1 MGIQAVLVIVTIC
14 HIAAVGSGIFLTNLT
29 DPGQGSYYGG
39 DTGIFPADDS
49 PYGALTSFLA
59 GDDRLDV
66 AEPTREGGFGI
77 FRYIITSGMCAGADV
92 TKMTL
97 SLMTFNYPVV
107 QIIPTDGFG
116 LWVKLVIHAMGILGA
131 YYVLSK
137 LVTFMVGAGILSNPY
152 ALAALGVVTGL
163 SIVATIANGAGAL
176 GC

>member
-39 DTGIFPADDS
+39 ETGIFPSDNT

-59 GDDRLDV
+59 GDDQDV
-66 AEPTREGGFGI
+66 AAPTREGGLGI
-77 FRYIITSGMCAGADV
+77 FRYIATSGMCAGADV

-107 QIIPTDGFG
+107 QIIPTEGFG
-116 LWVKLVIHAMGILGA
+116 LWVKLIIHALGVLGT
-131 YYVLSK
+131 YLILSK
-137 LVTFMVGAGILSNPY
+137 LVTFLVQSGVFTNPY
-152 ALAALGVVTGL
+152 ILAALGIMAGL
-163 SIVATIANGAGAL
+163 GIVGTIANGAGGLA
-176 GC
+176 C

>member
-39 DTGIFPADDS
+39 ETGIFPADDS

-59 GDDRLDV
+59 GDDLEV
-66 AEPTREGGFGI
+66 AAPTREGGFGV
-77 FRYIITSGMCAGADV
+77 FRYVLTSGMCAGVDV
-92 TKMTL
+92 TKMSL

-107 QIIPTDGFG
+107 QIIPSEGFG
-116 LWVKLVIHAMGILGA
+116 LWVKLIIHALGILGA

-137 LVTFMVGAGILSNPY
+137 LVAFMVGAGILSNPY
-152 ALAALGVVTGL
+152 ALGALGILAGL
-163 SIVATIANGAGAL
+163 SIVGTIANGAGAL
-176 GC
+176 AC